1 MQNIN
6 SQYLD
11 LPSEMYSNQ
20 TSENY
25 HMRDLEMTEQL
36 DMSPGK
42 VSDIN

>member
-1 MQNIN
+1 MN

-11 LPSEMYSNQ
+11 LPAEMHRNQ

-36 DMSPGK
+36 EMSPGK
-42 VSDIN
+42 VSDFS